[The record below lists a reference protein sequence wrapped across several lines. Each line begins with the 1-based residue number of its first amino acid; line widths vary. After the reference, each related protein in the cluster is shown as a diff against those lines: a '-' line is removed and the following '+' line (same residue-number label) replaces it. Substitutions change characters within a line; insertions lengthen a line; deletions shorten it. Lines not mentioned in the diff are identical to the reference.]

1 LIIGTYIERT
11 KKREGVAE
19 NPYARNFEGSF

>member
-1 LIIGTYIERT
+1 MDLERT
-11 KKREGVAE
+11 SKREGVAE